1 MARLMAPGEKAGP
14 LRDAMVNIS
23 KHGKDAIPELERHVE
38 SFMGK
43 AEPSTVFNALAASEE
58 FMSIMN
64 KQGDLEVL
72 MRRLRD
78 AVGKSKE
85 AMKDLDMLW
94 LVIRNISIYTVAM
107 EKKVKA
113 DRQRSLNLVA
123 MYVWFFNRVLN
134 EDAPGTNYNNRSHP
148 STVISCSDAASR
160 PCMPSTVL

>member
-134 EDAPGTNYNNRSHP
+134 EDAPGTNYNNRSR
-148 STVISCSDAASR
+148 SDAASR